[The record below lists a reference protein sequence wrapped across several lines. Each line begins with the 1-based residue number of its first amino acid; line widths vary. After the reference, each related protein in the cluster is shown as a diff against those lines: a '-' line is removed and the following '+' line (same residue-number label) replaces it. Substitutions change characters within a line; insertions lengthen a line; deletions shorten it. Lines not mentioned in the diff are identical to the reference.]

1 MQKHRLQLRACNFS
15 IASLTRRF
23 LARRLASS
31 SSFSKSKMTR
41 ILCVAEKPS
50 ISKAVAGHLSG
61 GQMQTVR

>member
-1 MQKHRLQLRACNFS
+1 MQKQRLQLRACNFF

-31 SSFSKSKMTR
+31 SSSSKSKMTR